1 MNSILPIPHKIKF
14 EKSSLALKLEK
25 EYGKAWIVE
34 QYSSFDLYYS
44 LQACIE
50 QDIKIK
56 PFTREIIKT
65 GFYLQIDDPYTYLEV
80 ISDSNLVYEK
90 GLIVLDA
97 PTYFG
102 YGFRN
107 EIFLML
113 YNTTAV
119 EYYIEPYERIA
130 MFQSKTLNQT
140 SFEYIYQV
148 EEVNSTKTGKKWIQT
163 EKHK

>member
-1 MNSILPIPHKIKF
+1 MNSDPPILHKIKF

-25 EYGKAWIVE
+25 QYGKAWIIE
-34 QYSSFDLYYS
+34 QYNLFDLYYS

-50 QDIKIK
+50 QDINIK
-56 PFTREIIKT
+56 PFTKKVIKT
-65 GFYLQIDDPYTYLEV
+65 GLYLQIDNPYTYLE
-80 ISDSNLVYEK
+80 ITSDSNLVYEK

-113 YNTTAV
+113 YNTTDKTQ
-119 EYYIEPYERIA
+119 YISPYERIA
-130 MFQSKTLNQT
+130 MFQSKTLNQI
-140 SFEYIYQV
+140 SFEYVYEV
-148 EEVNSTKTGKKWIQT
+148 EEVNATKTGKKWIQQ